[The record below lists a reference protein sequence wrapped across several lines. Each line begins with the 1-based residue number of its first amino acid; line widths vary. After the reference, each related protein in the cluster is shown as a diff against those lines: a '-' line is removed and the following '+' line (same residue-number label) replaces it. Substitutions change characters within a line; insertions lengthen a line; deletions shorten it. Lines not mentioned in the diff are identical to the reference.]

1 MPLALV
7 SSLSSVSSPASVR
20 RLLCKLICGLGLSAL
35 ASLSFATE
43 SLTPSGTNPTPRT
56 AEFPWMSVATW
67 DKMYAE
73 DIAVAEKGGV
83 DLLFVGDSITA
94 GWDWEIWQTN
104 FAQYNPA
111 NFGIGGDHT
120 GNLLWRLKYGHAEK
134 LNPKAVVLLIG
145 VNNFG
150 HLNETPKQVFAGIKA
165 NVLLLRKL
173 YPHTK
178 ILVNSLFPFEES
190 AQSPKRALVKD
201 VNAMVATLNDNKHIF
216 VKNYGAVFLQADG
229 NISKELM
236 GDFLHPSQK
245 GYQAWVEVML
255 PDIQKLMQ

>member
-1 MPLALV
+1 MKLLRIAPLFYAFCGL
-7 SSLSSVSSPASVR
+7 SLSLTVSVSQAS
-20 RLLCKLICGLGLSAL
+20 
-35 ASLSFATE
+35 E
-43 SLTPSGTNPTPRT
+43 SLKPSGTNPTPRT
-56 AEFPWMSVATW
+56 IEYSWMPVSTW

-94 GWDWEIWQTN
+94 GWNCEIWQKN

-120 GNLLWRLKYGHAEK
+120 GNLLWRLKYGHADK

-150 HLNETPKQVFAGIKA
+150 HLHETPKQVFEGIKA
-165 NVLLLRKL
+165 NVVLLRKM
-173 YPHTK
+173 YPNTK
-178 ILVNSLFPFEES
+178 ILVNSVFPFEES
-190 AQSPKRALVKD
+190 AQSPKRALVKE
-201 VNAMVATLNDNKHIF
+201 VNSMVANLNDNKHVF
-216 VKNYGAVFLQADG
+216 VKDYGAIFLQADG
-229 NISKELM
+229 NISKDLM
-236 GDFLHPSQK
+236 GDFLHPSPK
-245 GYQAWVEVML
+245 GYQAWVDVML